1 MSVPEHVAIIMDG
14 NGRWASQRGMP
25 RAAGHRSGARAARDI
40 VETAREI
47 GLKTL
52 TLFAFSSE
60 NWQRPRAEVRL
71 LLDLFRRTIRRE
83 IGSLHDNGVR
93 LSFIGERSHF
103 SDALQREMAQA
114 EERTRDNAA
123 LNLVI
128 AIDYGGRWDIVQA
141 TRRIAWAC
149 AAGEIAPDDIDESC
163 FGEHMSLSAL
173 GAPDLFIRTGGERR
187 VSNFLLWD
195 LAYSE
200 LYFSDEL
207 WPDFD
212 KASLS
217 EAVDWFAHR
226 QRRFGRLPQA
236 AAPGG

>member
-1 MSVPEHVAIIMDG
+1 MGV
-14 NGRWASQRGMP
+14 
-25 RAAGHRSGARAARDI
+25 
-40 VETAREI
+40 
-47 GLKTL
+47 KTL

-83 IGSLHDNGVR
+83 IDSMHANGVR

-103 SDALQREMAQA
+103 SDALRREMSKA
-114 EERTRDNAA
+114 EEKTLGNDA
-123 LNLVI
+123 LSLVI
-128 AIDYGGRWDIVQA
+128 AIDYGGRWDIVEA
-141 TRRIAWAC
+141 TRRIAREC
-149 AAGEIAPDDIDESC
+149 AAGTLSTDEIDESHV
-163 FGEHMSLSAL
+163 GRHMALSQF

-207 WPDFD
+207 WPDFND
-212 KASLS
+212 ESLANAI
-217 EAVDWFAHR
+217 EWFAQR

-236 AAPGG
+236 VAPGG